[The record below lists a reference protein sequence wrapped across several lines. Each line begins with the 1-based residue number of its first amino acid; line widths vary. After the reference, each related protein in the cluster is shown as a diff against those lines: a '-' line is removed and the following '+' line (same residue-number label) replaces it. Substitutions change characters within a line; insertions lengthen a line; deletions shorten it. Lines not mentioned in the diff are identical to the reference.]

1 MNSLKKKPI
10 YRSLRSIEK
19 IIEVRTRHF
28 KIKLR
33 FPNFSEIKI
42 ENDELKDKNTEI
54 PELRRKFAETEAERA
69 ELKGKV
75 TELPKQGVEES
86 KRRDAENAKLK
97 TKIKDSPNFNLVADH
112 IPMATHHEKPLVDT
126 SLPEKLIPEGY
137 QRYCIVKPIQK

>member
-1 MNSLKKKPI
+1 MNEV
-10 YRSLRSIEK
+10 YFFGFGWHLRGSDSD
-19 IIEVRTRHF
+19 
-28 KIKLR
+28 L
-33 FPNFSEIKI
+33 I

-97 TKIKDSPNFNLVADH
+97 TKIKELESENVDFRDRITKVEQR
-112 IPMATHHEKPLVDT
+112 PMLNDPTTVHLT
-126 SLPEKLIPEGY
+126 SIWLQIIYPW
-137 QRYCIVKPIQK
+137 QRIMKNHW